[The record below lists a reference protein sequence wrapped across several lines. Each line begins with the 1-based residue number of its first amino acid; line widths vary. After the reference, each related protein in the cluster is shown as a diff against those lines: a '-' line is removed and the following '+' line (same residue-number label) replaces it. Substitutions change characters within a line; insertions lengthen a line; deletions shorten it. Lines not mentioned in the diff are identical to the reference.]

1 MAKETS
7 GKESVGKALGDAVR
21 GAVETVA
28 DVSRRQRREW
38 ERFNHEIIQ
47 PLFERVT
54 GGDEKNAKTL
64 ADILKIAQE
73 GERKAWG
80 FGSESAAPDNE
91 IIVSFEEN

>member
-1 MAKETS
+1 MNETETMS
-7 GKESVGKALGDAVR
+7 G
-21 GAVETVA
+21 
-28 DVSRRQRREW
+28 VSRRQRDEW
-38 ERFNHEIIQ
+38 ERFRKEIIA

-80 FGSESAAPDNE
+80 FADNSPQDNS
-91 IIVSFEEN
+91 ITVCFEE